1 MRIAAA
7 IIVLLAHVVQVHFLR
22 FGLNTLLHKISS
34 IASEYAVA
42 GFFILSG
49 YLITHSLEMNI
60 QRNGKLRLH
69 IYFASRIA
77 RLCTDA
83 YLAAL
88 AISNGWRLVSF
99 FDREFERCGDL
110 QRLSLSSGG

>member
-1 MRIAAA
+1 MCQQPGASLAIPASDGWDDVFHQLMRE
-7 IIVLLAHVVQVHFLR
+7 
-22 FGLNTLLHKISS
+22 GD
-34 IASEYAVA
+34 
-42 GFFILSG
+42 LS
-49 YLITHSLEMNI
+49 
-60 QRNGKLRLH
+60 
-69 IYFASRIA
+69 A

-99 FDREFERCGDL
+99 DRDFERFSDL